1 MQVTKN
7 IEREYL
13 LLRIMTF
20 IRYFGDCLFYGY
32 FILFLKSRNLTES
45 TIGMVSAL
53 TPIIALISNPLWSHI
68 SKNANHN
75 RRIMMIIT
83 VLEGIAILIFT
94 QVSVIEMIALLT
106 ILVSFVGSPFYSLH
120 DGFIGTFAK
129 TYNKDYTRIRFI
141 GTLAYFAATLVA
153 ALLLKVSNNN
163 YSILLYIS
171 GACFILISLFF
182 IWIKPIDLKLTK
194 GGEEVKRNYKS
205 ILKNKTFALY
215 MIIYFLVITVSFAA
229 DNYVGLFFTEY
240 HELSSSNWSLIFGS
254 FILVEFITMF
264 ILSKVTEK
272 INPNILW
279 VIITILYPLRSLI
292 FAIDLPLPI
301 TIVAASLRGI
311 SYGMVLVVNI
321 RCVEKICGIENVTA
335 SFFIMAIFTAII
347 QALSNLVF
355 GNVIEEVG
363 YQVFFGIVASAGFI
377 GMVINLVYQIK
388 HKFTYDIKNKEQL
401 N

>member
-1 MQVTKN
+1 
-7 IEREYL
+7 
-13 LLRIMTF
+13 
-20 IRYFGDCLFYGY
+20 
-32 FILFLKSRNLTES
+32 
-45 TIGMVSAL
+45 
-53 TPIIALISNPLWSHI
+53 
-68 SKNANHN
+68 
-75 RRIMMIIT
+75 
-83 VLEGIAILIFT
+83 
-94 QVSVIEMIALLT
+94 
-106 ILVSFVGSPFYSLH
+106 
-120 DGFIGTFAK
+120 
-129 TYNKDYTRIRFI
+129 
-141 GTLAYFAATLVA
+141 
-153 ALLLKVSNNN
+153 
-163 YSILLYIS
+163 
-171 GACFILISLFF
+171 
-182 IWIKPIDLKLTK
+182 
-194 GGEEVKRNYKS
+194 
-205 ILKNKTFALY
+205 

-301 TIVAASLRGI
+301 TIIAASLRGI